1 MFRFSEKATKVSPL
15 FWHNIVKKVA
25 GWKKQK
31 LNCLLLWLCVYIF
44 KKYSQFLRH
53 WESGQC
59 FAVRNSV
66 FLWQKPKENPE
77 SQFGICWELC
87 ILKHFFHR
95 ATSKCQTKWVFFQIW
110 WPSHNI
116 LTIIDFLFLIV
127 QYFKI
132 KIIWCSWKFNFW
144 KDWQRILLDKGTE
157 KLLEN
162 DTAMSSTCMQQPE
175 NRY

>member
-31 LNCLLLWLCVYIF
+31 LNCLFLWLCVYIF
-44 KKYSQFLRH
+44 KNFLRKI
-53 WESGQC
+53 Q
-59 FAVRNSV
+59 V
-66 FLWQKPKENPE
+66 
-77 SQFGICWELC
+77 CWELC